1 MNELFAPAKPT
12 PLAEVPARSSPTVY
26 FGRLV
31 GRSPVMRNVIERLRT
46 IAAHD
51 ATLLLE
57 GESGTGKEIAA
68 EAVHDAGPRRQK
80 PFVVVDCGAI
90 ARPLL
95 EAELFGHERGAYTG
109 ATQARVGALV
119 RANGGTLFLDEIGE
133 LDLELQPRLLRLIER
148 REVKPLGG
156 STPRRVDV
164 RIIAATN
171 RDLAREA
178 ARGAFRADLFYR
190 LAVTRVRMPSL
201 SERQEDIPL
210 LCRQIAGE
218 LEERGIDH
226 VFDDHEVS
234 QLVHRRW
241 PGNVRELKNAVERL
255 FTLGAENVDQ
265 MIWERP
271 SIAPGSAR
279 LPFREAKA
287 RTVNSFER
295 QYLTEVLEEHSGNI
309 TAAAHAARV
318 DRVHFLRLMDKYGLR
333 GPRPHVAK

>member
-1 MNELFAPAKPT
+1 MNELFAPAKSAA
-12 PLAEVPARSSPTVY
+12 LAELPARPPTAF

-31 GRSPVMRNVIERLRT
+31 GRSEVMRHVIERLRT

-68 EAVHDAGPRRQK
+68 EAVHEAGLRRQK

-133 LDLELQPRLLRLIER
+133 LDLELQPCLLRLIER
-148 REVKPLGG
+148 REVKPLGA

-178 ARGAFRADLFYR
+178 AKGAFRADLFYR

-201 SERQEDIPL
+201 SERSEDIPL
-210 LCRQIAGE
+210 LCRQIARE
-218 LEERGIDH
+218 LSERGVDK
-226 VFDDHEVS
+226 VFTDHE
-234 QLVHRRW
+234 LHELAHRSW
-241 PGNVRELKNAVERL
+241 PGNVRELRNAVERMA
-255 FTLGAENVDQ
+255 TLGGAETFDP
-265 MIWERP
+265 IWERP

-279 LPFREAKA
+279 VPFREAKA
-287 RTVNSFER
+287 RMVTSFER

-309 TAAAHAARV
+309 TAAAHASRV

-333 GPRPHVAK
+333 GPRPHK

>member
-1 MNELFAPAKPT
+1 MNELFAPAKPV
-12 PLAEVPARSSPTVY
+12 AMADVSPRPTTAS

-31 GRSPVMRNVIERLRT
+31 GRSQVMRNVIERLRT

-178 ARGAFRADLFYR
+178 ARGTFRADLFYR

-226 VFDDHEVS
+226 AFDEHELL
-234 QLVHRRW
+234 QLAHRRW

-255 FTLGAENVDQ
+255 ATLGAENVDQ
-265 MIWERP
+265 IWERP

-287 RTVNSFER
+287 RMVNSFER

-309 TAAAHAARV
+309 TAAAHASRV

-333 GPRPHVAK
+333 GPRPHLAK

>member
-1 MNELFAPAKPT
+1 MNELFAPAKPAA
-12 PLAEVPARSSPTVY
+12 LADVPAKAPTAY

-31 GRSPVMRNVIERLRT
+31 GRSQVMRDAIERLRT

-57 GESGTGKEIAA
+57 GESGSGKEIAA
-68 EAVHDAGPRRQK
+68 EAVHDASLRRHK

-109 ATQARVGALV
+109 ATQARAGALV

-178 ARGAFRADLFYR
+178 TRGSFRTDLYYR

-210 LCRQIAGE
+210 LCRQIASE
-218 LEERGIDH
+218 LSERGIDH
-226 VFDDHEVS
+226 ALDDHQLS
-234 QLVHRRW
+234 QLAHRRW

-255 FTLGAENVDQ
+255 ATLGAESVDQ
-265 MIWERP
+265 LWERP

-287 RTVNSFER
+287 RTVTTFER

-309 TAAAHAARV
+309 TAAAHASRV

-333 GPRPHVAK
+333 GPRPHR

>member
-1 MNELFAPAKPT
+1 MNELFAPAKPAA
-12 PLAEVPARSSPTVY
+12 LAEVPAKPSTAQ
-26 FGRLV
+26 FGKLV
-31 GRSPVMRNVIERLRT
+31 GRSQVMRDVIERLRT
-46 IAAHD
+46 IANHD

-68 EAVHDAGPRRQK
+68 EAVHDAGSRRQK

-119 RANGGTLFLDEIGE
+119 RADGGTLFLDEIGE

-171 RDLAREA
+171 RDLSREA

-190 LAVTRVRMPSL
+190 LAVTRIRMPSL
-201 SERQEDIPL
+201 AERQEDIPL
-210 LCRQIAGE
+210 LCRQIAVE
-218 LEERGIDH
+218 LSERGMDALEDH
-226 VFDDHEVS
+226 
-234 QLVHRRW
+234 QLAQMAQRRW

-255 FTLGAENVDQ
+255 ATLGVENIDQ
-265 MIWERP
+265 IWERP

-279 LPFREAKA
+279 IPFREAKA
-287 RTVNSFER
+287 RMVTNFER
-295 QYLTEVLEEHSGNI
+295 QYLTEVLEEHTGNI

-333 GPRPHVAK
+333 GPRPHR

>member
-1 MNELFAPAKPT
+1 MNELFAPAKPAT
-12 PLAEVPARSSPTVY
+12 LAEVPTEVPTRSPTAH

-31 GRSPVMRNVIERLRT
+31 GRSQVMREVIERLRT
-46 IAAHD
+46 IANHE
-51 ATLLLE
+51 ATLLIE

-68 EAVHDAGPRRQK
+68 EAVHDAGSRRHK

-133 LDLELQPRLLRLIER
+133 LDLDLQPRLLRLIER

-178 ARGAFRADLFYR
+178 AKGTFRADLFYR

-201 SERQEDIPL
+201 SERPEDIPL
-210 LCRQIAGE
+210 LCRQFVRE
-218 LEERGIDH
+218 LSERGMDQDL
-226 VFDDHEVS
+226 DDGHLAQMS
-234 QLVHRRW
+234 HRRW

-255 FTLGAENVDQ
+255 ATLGAENVDQ
-265 MIWERP
+265 QIWERP
-271 SIAPGSAR
+271 TIAPGINR
-279 LPFREAKA
+279 PPFREAKA
-287 RTVNSFER
+287 QMVTSFER
-295 QYLTEVLEEHSGNI
+295 QYLTEVLE
-309 TAAAHAARV
+309 
-318 DRVHFLRLMDKYGLR
+318 
-333 GPRPHVAK
+333 

>member
-1 MNELFAPAKPT
+1 MNELFAPAKSATATLVESAPKNPT
-12 PLAEVPARSSPTVY
+12 AS

-31 GRSPVMRNVIERLRT
+31 GHSQVMRDVIERLRT

-68 EAVHDAGPRRQK
+68 EAVHDAGTRRHK
-80 PFVVVDCGAI
+80 PFVVVDSGAI

-178 ARGAFRADLFYR
+178 ARNAFRADLYYR

-210 LCRQIAGE
+210 LCRQIAIE
-218 LEERGIDH
+218 LSERGMTAL
-226 VFDDHEVS
+226 DDH
-234 QLVHRRW
+234 QLAQMAHRRW

-255 FTLGAENVDQ
+255 ATLGVESVDQ
-265 MIWERP
+265 IWERP
-271 SIAPGSAR
+271 SIAPGAAR
-279 LPFREAKA
+279 VPFREAKA
-287 RTVNSFER
+287 RMLSTFER
-295 QYLTEVLEEHSGNI
+295 QYLVEVLEEHSGNI

-333 GPRPHVAK
+333 GPRPHR

>member
-1 MNELFAPAKPT
+1 MNELFAPAKPA
-12 PLAEVPARSSPTVY
+12 PMADVSPRPTTAS

-31 GRSPVMRNVIERLRT
+31 GRSQVMRNVIERLRT

-178 ARGAFRADLFYR
+178 ARGTFRADLFYR

-218 LEERGIDH
+218 LEERGIDRP
-226 VFDDHEVS
+226 FDDHELL
-234 QLVHRRW
+234 QLAHRRW

-255 FTLGAENVDQ
+255 ATLGAENVDQ
-265 MIWERP
+265 IWERP

-279 LPFREAKA
+279 LSFREAKA
-287 RTVNSFER
+287 RMVNSFER

-309 TAAAHAARV
+309 TAAAHASRV

-333 GPRPHVAK
+333 GPRPHLAK